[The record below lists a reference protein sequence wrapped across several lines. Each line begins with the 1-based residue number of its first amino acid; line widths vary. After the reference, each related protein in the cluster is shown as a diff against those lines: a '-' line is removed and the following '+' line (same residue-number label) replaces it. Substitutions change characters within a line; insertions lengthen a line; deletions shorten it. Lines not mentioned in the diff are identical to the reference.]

1 MPAGRP
7 LDPGGAPAEYA
18 DPAGQVAVCYKS
30 SPFCADSTMARL
42 ATMLIAVLLTSPV
55 FAAGP
60 LVVAVSIA
68 PQAWLAEAIGGEQV
82 RVITLVGANDSPA
95 TYAPGPRDL
104 IALDEARVWFLVDVP
119 FEGVWAQRVRADRPK
134 LELISLVSGL
144 PSRPADPGDVGHGP
158 VDPHRWTDPRLFA
171 RMAGPMLDAL
181 IRMDPENA
189 AVYRGRHAEVTA
201 ALMDLDEQ
209 LRARLEP
216 FQGRSFLTVHPSW
229 GYYADAYGLKQIAIE
244 HRGHEPGPRRLADVL
259 DQARAENVRVLLV
272 QRQFSRRTASA
283 VAAEIG
289 AAIVEADPLAADYPD
304 NLARV
309 TAALA
314 EAFE

>member
-1 MPAGRP
+1 
-7 LDPGGAPAEYA
+7 
-18 DPAGQVAVCYKS
+18 
-30 SPFCADSTMARL
+30 MARL
-42 ATMLIAVLLTSPV
+42 AAVLLAVSLAGP
-55 FAAGP
+55 ALAGGP

-104 IALDEARVWFLVDVP
+104 IALDEARAWFLVDVP
-119 FEGVWAQRVRADRPK
+119 FEGVWARRFQADRPG
-134 LELISLVSGL
+134 LELISLVADL
-144 PSRPADPGDVGHGP
+144 PSRAAEPEDTAHGL

-171 RMAGPMLDAL
+171 RMAEPMLDAL
-181 IRMDPENA
+181 VRLDPVHA
-189 AVYRGRHAEVTA
+189 ADYRSRHAEVTA
-201 ALMDLDEQ
+201 TLADLHDE
-209 LRARLEP
+209 LGMRLAP
-216 FQGRSFLTVHPSW
+216 FRGRSFLTVHPSW

-244 HRGHEPGPRRLADVL
+244 HRGHEPGPRRLAGVL
-259 DQARAENVRVLLV
+259 DQARAENVEVLLV

-283 VAAEIG
+283 IAAEIG
-289 AAIVEADPLAADYPD
+289 AAIVEADPLAADYPE

-314 EAFE
+314 EALE